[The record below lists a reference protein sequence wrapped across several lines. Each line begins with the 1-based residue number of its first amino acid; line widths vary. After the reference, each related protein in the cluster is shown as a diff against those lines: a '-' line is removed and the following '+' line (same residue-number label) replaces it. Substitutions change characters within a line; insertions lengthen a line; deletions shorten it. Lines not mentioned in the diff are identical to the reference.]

1 MVQIT
6 KQGEELMMV
15 AVNAE
20 AHLREQGH
28 AVTVKPNADVTAFE
42 FRKTEGDDLLC
53 KVQAVGGE
61 SFEIVRLNGETL
73 SGVGGERTLH
83 VMLERVITDLDRRAA

>member
-1 MVQIT
+1 MVQT
-6 KQGEELMMV
+6 S
-15 AVNAE
+15 
-20 AHLREQGH
+20 
-28 AVTVKPNADVTAFE
+28 
-42 FRKTEGDDLLC
+42 
-53 KVQAVGGE
+53 E